1 MWWRGERIPPARGLA
16 PARRVRVVDM
26 FSVVETDAA
35 LEDLRESIVY
45 LSYRTGGKQTGANLL
60 DAWSAS
66 LAFSSKRLMHSRSLS
81 IPLLGCW
88 VIVGHVPAP
97 ILSCTRCVRQRGL
110 PPSSARLPGVH
121 GSGGWPCSVC
131 GGAGHTSQYLDR
143 GRQHRPGAPAF
154 SRHGGSSHHPGG
166 ARAFGRGRPV
176 VHARGQVRRFKL
188 EAVSQYGQFV
198 EPVYSR

>member
-1 MWWRGERIPPARGLA
+1 MVEGRTHPARKGASACAKSSGCRYVLRCGNRCGPGRLA
-16 PARRVRVVDM
+16 RIDRLPKLPHRRKADRCESARC
-26 FSVVETDAA
+26 VEP
-35 LEDLRESIVY
+35 
-45 LSYRTGGKQTGANLL
+45 
-60 DAWSAS
+60 S